1 MITFI
6 SFVLVLLGALNWL
19 SIGALQYDFVA
30 GLFGS
35 QASMFSRI
43 IYFFIGVAAIWIVIQ
58 AFRGKGRIKIND
70 DGFDKKKDVLRKE
83 STLANTEAGR
93 DYSENYER
101 RNTNSEAG
109 RDYSENYER
118 NITNSEA
125 GRDYLDTNNREDS
138 GYMSQGFPRDYSR
151 YNSQKDSFRQD
162 TIQES
167 KPQRQNN
174 EVDYKSLGYKDFH
187 EEDLDKK

>member
-109 RDYSENYER
+109 RDY
-118 NITNSEA
+118 
-125 GRDYLDTNNREDS
+125 LDTNNREDS

-151 YNSQKDSFRQD
+151 YNSQKENYRQD

-187 EEDLDKK
+187 EEDLGKK

>member
-58 AFRGKGRIKIND
+58 AFRGKGKFKIND

-83 STLANTEAGR
+83 STLANT
-93 DYSENYER
+93 
-101 RNTNSEAG
+101 EAG

-151 YNSQKDSFRQD
+151 YNEQKENYRQD
-162 TIQES
+162 TIQEC

>member
-58 AFRGKGRIKIND
+58 AFRGKGKFKIND

-101 RNTNSEAG
+101 
-109 RDYSENYER
+109 

-125 GRDYLDTNNREDS
+125 GRDYLDTNNSYREDS

-151 YNSQKDSFRQD
+151 YNERKENYRQD